1 MDNVLQLSKHYY
13 FVHILSRLIILTAI
27 HNLVP
32 IRITWKAC
40 QQIAGPTPRVS
51 DSVHLG

>member
-1 MDNVLQLSKHYY
+1 MDNVLPLSKHYY
-13 FVHILSRLIILTAI
+13 FVHILSRFIILTVI

-32 IRITWKAC
+32 IRITWKVC
-40 QQIAGPTPRVS
+40 KQIAGSIPRVS